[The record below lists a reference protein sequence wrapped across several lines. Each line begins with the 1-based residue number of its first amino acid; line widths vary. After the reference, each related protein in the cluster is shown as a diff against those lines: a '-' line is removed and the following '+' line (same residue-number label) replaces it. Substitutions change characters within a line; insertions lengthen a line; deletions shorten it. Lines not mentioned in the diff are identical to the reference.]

1 MEGLLPC
8 LFRDLSILCKSA
20 RLSLTWKLIGLANAL
35 PPASCRGRHYVAG
48 PDGCWG
54 EERKYQAATMAN
66 KVAVIVKGVEC
77 NRMKLIILSRSIMVI
92 TSMMSITVCNNFIRA
107 RIALP

>member
-48 PDGCWG
+48 LDGCWG
-54 EERKYQAATMAN
+54 EEEKYQAATMAN
-66 KVAVIVKGVEC
+66 KAAVRVKGVEC
-77 NRMKLIILSRSIMVI
+77 NRMK
-92 TSMMSITVCNNFIRA
+92 FIRTIKLIMSTA
-107 RIALP
+107 VMM